1 MNLQYVCSRC
11 KETIPFDIH
20 VIECKCGGILLCL
33 SNSSL
38 PEMDIHTEDFSLW
51 RHSSSLPFNQTMKS
65 WESVTLGEGF
75 SPIIPLDYE
84 NTEFYLKMELA
95 SPGSSYHAR
104 GAAVLLAKA
113 KELGVKKLILNAG
126 GKFGKIIA
134 LYAKRAGISCEIY
147 LSHGT
152 SDREIE
158 QLNLLGS
165 IIHINDESD
174 KEIEKVMDGKEDYLF
189 LPSVYHP
196 LFIEGLQTFA
206 YEIVEQQSNRLPDSL
221 VIPLDEG
228 GLLLAT
234 YYGFNE
240 LLDKGLIDKLPQLI
254 VVKEANMTISKQMET
269 KIKEVLNITNAT
281 VLSVQ
286 LSEKNQAYKA
296 LLSRGL
302 LIDSVTAAAYAG
314 YMRYFRDHALNDKR
328 VLMSV
333 SGDW

>member
-1 MNLQYVCSRC
+1 MNLQYVCTRC
-11 KETIPFDIH
+11 KETIPFDIQ
-20 VIECKCGGILLCL
+20 VIECKCGGSLSCP
-33 SNSSL
+33 SNSSFS
-38 PEMDIHTEDFSLW
+38 EIEIRKENFSLW
-51 RHSSSLPFNQTMKS
+51 RHSTLLPFNQTAKS

-75 SPIIPLDYE
+75 SPIITLDDE
-84 NTEFYLKMELA
+84 NQEFYLKMELV
-95 SPGSSYHAR
+95 SPGYSYYAR
-104 GAAVLLAKA
+104 GAVVLLAKA
-113 KELGVKKLILNAG
+113 RELGVKKLVMNGG

-134 LYAKRAGISCEIY
+134 LYAKRAGISCEIF
-147 LSHGT
+147 LPHGY
-152 SDREIE
+152 SEREIK
-158 QLNLLGS
+158 QLNLFGA
-165 IIHINDESD
+165 IIHIIDESD

-189 LPSVYHP
+189 LPSVFHP
-196 LFIEGLQTFA
+196 IFIDGLKTFA
-206 YEIVEQQSNRLPDSL
+206 YEIVEQQSNCLPDSV